1 MGLFKYLDSIT
12 PKIYILS
19 LGIDITIAKI
29 VYTKKEIEKRI
40 RDYKFS
46 GEWKGREGEIKIH
59 AIFENPKAE
68 TIEDYAIAILNRQ
81 GVEKTND
88 KNLGGGYT
96 EWYNCSP
103 TKIQSSILLAIR
115 YLERYKRD

>member
-19 LGIDITIAKI
+19 LGNEITIAKI
-29 VYTKKEIEKRI
+29 GYTKKAIEKRI

-46 GEWKGREGEIKIH
+46 GQWKGREGEIKIH

-88 KNLGGGYT
+88 KNLGGWIY
-96 EWYNCSP
+96 
-103 TKIQSSILLAIR
+103 R
-115 YLERYKRD
+115 MV

>member
-19 LGIDITIAKI
+19 LGNEITIAKI
-29 VYTKKEIEKRI
+29 GYTKKDIEKRI

-46 GEWKGREGEIKIH
+46 GQWKGRESEIKIH
-59 AIFENPKAE
+59 AIFENPNAE

-81 GVEKTND
+81 GVGKTND
-88 KNLGGGYT
+88 KNLGSGYT

-103 TKIQSSILLAIR
+103 RKIQSSILLAIR